1 MMNNVVLVGGGHAHV
16 YILKQLQLGK
26 WSETQDTLIS
36 PDRYQYYSGMFS
48 GYVEGFYGLK
58 EIRIDLVK
66 LCESANINFIKDTV
80 DRVHPE
86 QQEIV
91 TSNGTRMK
99 YEAIS
104 FNIGS
109 NIANTNIPGVQDYA
123 VLIKPNQLISG
134 LKDSSLSNERLVVV
148 GGGASGFEISLALQ
162 ASRSRLGLTHPVT
175 LISAGH
181 LMKYTG
187 KQGSRKAEKI
197 VRSKGVNLI
206 QNDAVI
212 SAHED
217 WLELESGL
225 TIAHDELVW
234 LTGPA
239 APPLFRTSDLPT
251 DIKGFLSVND
261 NLQCVAYENM
271 FGAGDCISLT
281 SYPSLHKAGVYAV
294 REAPVLWSNLD
305 RYLSGR
311 RLKKYR
317 PQSHYLSILST
328 GEGEAL
334 LLYRGLSFHRKWC
347 FRLKRYI
354 DSSFVRK
361 YQ

>member
-1 MMNNVVLVGGGHAHV
+1 MMKNVVLVGGGHAHV
-16 YILKQLQLGK
+16 YILKQLQFGK
-26 WSETQDTLIS
+26 WSETQVTLIS

-48 GYVEGFYGLK
+48 GYVEGYYGLK
-58 EIRIDLVK
+58 EIRIDLAK
-66 LCESANINFIKDTV
+66 LCQAANINFIKDSV

-99 YEAIS
+99 YDAIS

-109 NIANTNIPGVQDYA
+109 HIANTNIPGVQDYA

-134 LKDSSLSNERLVVV
+134 LKDLSLSNERLVVV

-162 ASRSRLGLTHPVT
+162 ASRSSLGLTHPVT

-197 VRSKGVNLI
+197 VRSKGINLI
-206 QNDAVI
+206 QNSAVI
-212 SAHED
+212 SVLENR
-217 WLELESGL
+217 LELQSGD
-225 TIAHDELVW
+225 TISYDGLVW

-239 APPLFRTSDLPT
+239 APPLFRTSGLPT
-251 DIKGFLSVND
+251 DSKGYLSVND
-261 NLQCVAYENM
+261 NLQSVAYENI
-271 FGAGDCISLT
+271 FGAGDCIALNL
-281 SYPSLHKAGVYAV
+281 PKAGVYAV
-294 REAPVLWSNLD
+294 REAPILLSNLE
-305 RYLSGR
+305 RYLSGS
-311 RLKKYR
+311 RLRKYR
-317 PQSHYLSILST
+317 PQSQYLSILST
-328 GEGEAL
+328 GEGEAV
-334 LLYRGLSFHRKWC
+334 LLYRGLSFHGRWC

-361 YQ
+361 Y